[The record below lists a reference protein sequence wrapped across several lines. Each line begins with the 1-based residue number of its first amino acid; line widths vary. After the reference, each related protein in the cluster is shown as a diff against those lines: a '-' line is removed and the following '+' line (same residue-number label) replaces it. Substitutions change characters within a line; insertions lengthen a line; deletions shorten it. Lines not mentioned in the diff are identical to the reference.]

1 MLVEYLVGRDAGAD
15 PTTPS
20 DTALAALQE
29 AKKKPAKYKL
39 AEVLANLVL
48 NPDQTN
54 SWNAVRSLRSIAAT
68 VVSFPANSSSEIN
81 GSNYNPVSPNEDF
94 LPRHQQLGPFL
105 YLWCIVRAIRA
116 NATRAFL
123 VFRQRTSLTD
133 TLCLPEKAI
142 GNNTPKPKT
151 LHTSSHACP

>member
-15 PTTPS
+15 PTLAS

-39 AEVLANLVL
+39 AETLATLVL

-68 VVSFPANSSSEIN
+68 LVSFTA
-81 GSNYNPVSPNEDF
+81 V
-94 LPRHQQLGPFL
+94 
-105 YLWCIVRAIRA
+105 
-116 NATRAFL
+116 
-123 VFRQRTSLTD
+123 
-133 TLCLPEKAI
+133 
-142 GNNTPKPKT
+142 
-151 LHTSSHACP
+151 